1 MDLNEISEHFKRVS
15 NILKERKN
23 ATLGRKRVNK

>member
-15 NILKERKN
+15 NILKEREKCN
-23 ATLGRKRVNK
+23 TGKKKG